1 MATRVYKYGLV
12 PIGYPPRDA
21 ERRVQ
26 KNTKAIRLNAQFLAL
41 RKKIC
46 FISFFIRLYLD
57 LQRSCLSA
65 FALSKRRLNRY

>member
-46 FISFFIRLYLD
+46 FISF
-57 LQRSCLSA
+57 LSA
-65 FALSKRRLNRY
+65 SLWTCKGVAFRRLL

>member
-26 KNTKAIRLNAQFLAL
+26 ENTKAIRLNAQFLAL
-41 RKKIC
+41 RKKNC
-46 FISFFIRLYLD
+46 FISF
-57 LQRSCLSA
+57 LSA
-65 FALSKRRLNRY
+65 SIWTCKGVAFRRLL

>member
-26 KNTKAIRLNAQFLAL
+26 ENTKAIRLNAQFLAL
-41 RKKIC
+41 RKKNC
-46 FISFFIRLYLD
+46 VFLF
-57 LQRSCLSA
+57 LSA
-65 FALSKRRLNRY
+65 SIWTCKGVAFRRLL